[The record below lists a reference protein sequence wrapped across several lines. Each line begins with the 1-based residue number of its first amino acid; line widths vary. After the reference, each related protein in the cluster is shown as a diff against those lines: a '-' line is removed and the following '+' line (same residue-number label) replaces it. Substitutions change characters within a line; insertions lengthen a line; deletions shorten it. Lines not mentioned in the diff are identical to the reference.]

1 MSSNVPS
8 FIAEHIPRRPVEPRK
23 PPAYTEEPPPY
34 STEMPESHFRP
45 FTVTGQ
51 AVPYNQRYR
60 TPVPQ
65 NYGQLG
71 NTTAQSHQD
80 RTAQGPQTSGVNSQ
94 NRNNAAAGLR
104 RSGARE
110 PEEDNSQS
118 TAELPGVPTR
128 QPPPAYATIEM
139 QAQSQRRRRFIQTP
153 TTINEST
160 SEETETIS
168 SQNVESNIQTQDG
181 EVLIPSRG
189 ITQNGISA
197 NRQTDNMS
205 NSNVSV
211 PGYIGTDPHLRSSH
225 SSTQRQ
231 NTQNSIASESVSVQP
246 GRNSVAM
253 ETGGSSRMVSSVSR
267 IRSRQTVTPGIQQ
280 RNQIASRRQA
290 ASSLRPTTEINYSE
304 IEELACL

>member
-1 MSSNVPS
+1 
-8 FIAEHIPRRPVEPRK
+8 
-23 PPAYTEEPPPY
+23 
-34 STEMPESHFRP
+34 MPESHFRP

-71 NTTAQSHQD
+71 NTTARSHQE
-80 RTAQGPQTSGVNSQ
+80 RTAQGAQTSGVNSQ

-110 PEEDNSQS
+110 PEVGNSQS

-128 QPPPAYATIEM
+128 QPPPAYATIET

-211 PGYIGTDPHLRSSH
+211 PGYICTDPHLRSSH

-231 NTQNSIASESVSVQP
+231 NTPNSIVSASLQP

-253 ETGGSSRMVSSVSR
+253 ENGGSSRMVSSVSR
-267 IRSRQTVTPGIQQ
+267 IRSRQTITPGVQQ

-290 ASSLRPTTEINYSE
+290 SSLRPTTEINNSE

>member
-1 MSSNVPS
+1 
-8 FIAEHIPRRPVEPRK
+8 
-23 PPAYTEEPPPY
+23 
-34 STEMPESHFRP
+34 MPESHFRP

-65 NYGQLG
+65 NYGQPG
-71 NTTAQSHQD
+71 NTTARSHQD
-80 RTAQGPQTSGVNSQ
+80 RTAQGAQTSGVNSQ
-94 NRNNAAAGLR
+94 NRNSAAAGLR

-110 PEEDNSQS
+110 PEVGNSQS
-118 TAELPGVPTR
+118 TAELPGVPTQ
-128 QPPPAYATIEM
+128 QPPPAYATLEA

-168 SQNVESNIQTQDG
+168 SRNVESNIQTQNG
-181 EVLIPSRG
+181 EVLIPSRSVM
-189 ITQNGISA
+189 TQNGISA

-211 PGYIGTDPHLRSSH
+211 PGYVGTDPQLRSSH
-225 SSTQRQ
+225 SSTQRL
-231 NTQNSIASESVSVQP
+231 NTQNSIVSESLQP

-253 ETGGSSRMVSSVSR
+253 ENGGSSRMVSSVSR
-267 IRSRQTVTPGIQQ
+267 IRSRQTITPGVQQ

-290 ASSLRPTTEINYSE
+290 SSLRPTTEINNSE